1 MQLVQ
6 STFHTLEPDNT
17 TAASWVTENTARW
30 YAKEERLSS
39 IFFTA
44 SYTAMLLSCLGLFA
58 IVTLIVEQRRKEIGV
73 RKVLGASVPSVTGLL
88 AKDFLVLVLVAF
100 LISTPI
106 SWYFLD
112 KWLQNFV
119 YRTEL
124 SWWIFPLAGVVTL
137 LIALLTVGIQTVRAA
152 LANPVRALRSE

>member
-1 MQLVQ
+1 
-6 STFHTLEPDNT
+6 
-17 TAASWVTENTARW
+17 
-30 YAKEERLSS
+30 
-39 IFFTA
+39 
-44 SYTAMLLSCLGLFA
+44 MLLSCLGLFA

-73 RKVLGASVPSVTGLL
+73 RKVLGATIPSVTGLL
-88 AKDFLVLVLVAF
+88 AKDFLVMVLVAF